1 MKRLSGVISAM
12 GLGLLVAWFFGY
24 VTSHIDWPRG
34 KGAIHG
40 CYEIDHCDVPWWLL
54 AVFISWF
61 FGPALVYGG
70 VAFIG
75 IGKRWSFTRWTVTL
89 SALTLATGCA
99 YFSWYAFRFLG

>member
-1 MKRLSGVISAM
+1 MRRLSGVISAM

-54 AVFISWF
+54 AVFIRGFLVRHSSVA
-61 FGPALVYGG
+61 ALP
-70 VAFIG
+70 
-75 IGKRWSFTRWTVTL
+75 L
-89 SALTLATGCA
+89 
-99 YFSWYAFRFLG
+99 LGLGNAGHSHDGQ